1 MSVKPANHKN
11 RSAAFTTLQAIA
23 LVMITGI
30 SFGILMSIVSNAFVI
45 GVDWLFNTRHY
56 FNFLDFSFF
65 GKQLSPTPLITLLCA
80 VFVILFIRRI
90 FSISRWHGP
99 ADSIYAAHRTD
110 NELDV
115 KAGFG
120 STIAA
125 FISAGSGASVGQYGP
140 LVHFGATVGSY
151 IRTLTNGKIS
161 TDVFI
166 GCGVAGAIAAGF
178 NAPIAGTIFACET
191 ILRHFSLRA
200 VAPVAI
206 TSITSAGISQIF
218 FGNVNTFSMSGI
230 TPDLMFLLPLALLT
244 GPLFGV
250 LSIIYMVTLRKTS
263 EVARDLKWSPMKL
276 LITAALI
283 TGITGMF
290 LPEILGLG
298 IEHIENIL
306 DDGFPVHYLFFLL
319 IGKLIITS
327 VCIGFG
333 MFGGIFS
340 PALFIG
346 AAGGA
351 LFTKVAT
358 LIGGAAVATAIGPG
372 LIICGM
378 AALSSTVVGTPIAGV
393 LIMLELTMSY
403 ELALAAMLSVV
414 TSSLVAHLLFGHSF
428 FDRQLLDRGIDISQ
442 GRSQIEMMELSVK
455 QLATSD
461 YVSLSQDTIAE
472 DAIKTMTKSE
482 VSEAYI
488 ITKKQQFFGKVSL
501 HGLLKIKKNNPV
513 TDALIQK
520 PIIIKHN
527 ASLQQSIEIASKFV
541 GESIPVV
548 NKETKEMLGV
558 VSEAD
563 LFQAYLSTQNKIID
577 LEKK

>member
-1 MSVKPANHKN
+1 
-11 RSAAFTTLQAIA
+11 
-23 LVMITGI
+23 
-30 SFGILMSIVSNAFVI
+30 MSIVSNAFVI

-56 FNFLDFSFF
+56 FNFLDFSF
-65 GKQLSPTPLITLLCA
+65 LVNNSLPTPLITLLCA

-125 FISAGSGASVGQYGP
+125 FVSAGSGASVGQYGP

-230 TPDLMFLLPLALLT
+230 NPDLMFLLPLALLT

-263 EVARDLKWSPMKL
+263 EVARDLKWSPIKL

-306 DDGFPVHYLFFLL
+306 NDGFPVHYLFFLL

-520 PIIIKHN
+520 PIIIKHD

-577 LEKK
+577 LEKSKII